1 MSVMGLPRAAI
12 HLLIQEAARTQWHG
26 RIGTLGRQHVYA
38 TYKEVRSL
46 AQNAPRSFPDID
58 PKLHREPE
66 LRNAGFLSDD
76 SLYEFLGFGQSVRID
91 RSDYEGAEEA
101 LDLNSAE
108 TPNHL
113 KNSFDLVLD
122 SGTIEHI
129 FEIGRAIQHCLQMA
143 KVGGRIIHLTP
154 TSNAVNHG
162 FFSVSPALF
171 ADFYRANGCEIEK
184 LWLCRMKGDFVR
196 GSWDVYD
203 CLSSNRNWLPLGR
216 LDGALWLTY
225 AVVKKVA
232 SIELQTPQQS
242 FYVDT
247 WQSSSSGIDEGESEP
262 RQFNES
268 NQLGKAERL
277 LEATKNWRTIHWIA
291 TQVIST
297 WRNWINARREKREG
311 KIPYHYVG
319 RF

>member
-1 MSVMGLPRAAI
+1 MGLPRAAI
-12 HLLIQEAARTQWHG
+12 HLLIQEAARTQWNG
-26 RIGTLGRQHVYA
+26 SIGTLGRQHVYA
-38 TYKEVRSL
+38 TYDEVRSL
-46 AQNAPRSFPDID
+46 AKNTPRSFPDIV
-58 PKLHREPE
+58 PKPHREPE

-76 SLYEFLGFGQSVRID
+76 SLYEFLGFEQSVRVD
-91 RSDYEGAEEA
+91 RSDYEGAEES
-101 LDLNSAE
+101 LDLNSAV
-108 TPNHL
+108 TPTHL

-162 FFSVSPALF
+162 FYSVSPALF
-171 ADFYRANGCEIEK
+171 ADYYRANGCEIEK
-184 LWLCRMKGDFVR
+184 LWLCRMKSDFVR

-203 CLSSNRNWLPLGR
+203 CLSSHRNWLPLGR

-225 AVVKKVA
+225 AVIKKVG
-232 SIELQTPQQS
+232 IVDPQMPQQS

-247 WQSSSSGIDEGESEP
+247 WQSSSSATVEPEWESHKV
-262 RQFNES
+262 NEAS
-268 NQLGKAERL
+268 GTGKAERL
-277 LEATKNWRTIHWIA
+277 LEATKNWGMIHNF
-291 TQVIST
+291 TRYGVST
-297 WRNWINARREKREG
+297 WRRWVNARRERSQG
-311 KIPYHYVG
+311 KVPYRFVG